1 MRFKSRGNKGLH
13 AGEGSFDA
21 VERKTRRRKFL
32 ELMNQVVPWERL
44 VALVRP
50 YYSEGARENDGSPAL
65 ELERMLRIY
74 FVQHWYGLSDRG
86 VQDEIYDSQSI
97 QWFVGVDLGSEQP
110 PDAAEISRFR
120 RLIERHGLAQRLL
133 REVDALLAK
142 AGLRVKHAK
151 IVDPTVATD
160 SSRVNDRTEE
170 ESSPDGEL
178 FGH

>member
-1 MRFKSRGNKGLH
+1 
-13 AGEGSFDA
+13 

-32 ELMNQVVPWERL
+32 ELMDKVVPWERL

-50 YYSEGARENDGSPAL
+50 YYSEGAGENDGSPAL
-65 ELERMLRIY
+65 GLERMLRIY
-74 FVQHWYGLSDRG
+74 LVQQWYDLSDRG

-120 RLIERHGLAQRLL
+120 RLIERHGLAQRLS

>member
-1 MRFKSRGNKGLH
+1 MRASRAQMSLH
-13 AGEGSFDA
+13 AVEGSFKA

-32 ELMNQVVPWERL
+32 ELIDKVVPWERL

-50 YYSEGARENDGSPAL
+50 YYSEGAAENDGSPAL
-65 ELERMLRIY
+65 GLERMLRIY
-74 FVQHWYGLSDRG
+74 LVQQWYGLSDRG

-120 RLIERHGLAQRLL
+120 RLIERHGLAQRLS

-178 FGH
+178 FGP